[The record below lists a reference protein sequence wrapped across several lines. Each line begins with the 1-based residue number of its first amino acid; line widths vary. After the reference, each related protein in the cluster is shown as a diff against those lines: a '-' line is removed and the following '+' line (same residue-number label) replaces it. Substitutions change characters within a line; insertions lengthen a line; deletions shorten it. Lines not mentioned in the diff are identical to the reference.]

1 MKNYITNFS
10 AFVNEGAVTD
20 MRTQIESLEK
30 QILDL
35 PKEDEQHSLK
45 KAGLKKQISQI
56 LDKIKETESSTENN
70 DI

>member
-1 MKNYITNFS
+1 MKNYIANFS
-10 AFVNEGAVTD
+10 VFVNEGAVTD

-35 PKEDEQHSLK
+35 PKEDEQYSLK

>member
-1 MKNYITNFS
+1 MKKYIANFS
-10 AFVNEGAVTD
+10 VFINEGSVTD

-35 PKEDEQHSLK
+35 PKEDKQYSFK

-56 LDKIKETESSTENN
+56 LDKIGETETSAENN
-70 DI
+70 DV